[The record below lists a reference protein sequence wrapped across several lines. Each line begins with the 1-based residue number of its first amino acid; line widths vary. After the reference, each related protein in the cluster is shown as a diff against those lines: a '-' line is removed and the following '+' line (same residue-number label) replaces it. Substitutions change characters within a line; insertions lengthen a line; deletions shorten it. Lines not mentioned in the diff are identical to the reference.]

1 MKTIIL
7 VQARMSSTRL
17 PGKVMKL
24 IKGEPMIGVLLGRL
38 KKVKNADQI
47 IVSTS
52 TDKKNDVLVE
62 YLKSKKIAFFRGSE
76 EDVLD
81 RYYKSAIKFNG
92 EIIVRIT
99 ADCPLVDPALITDL
113 INFARKSEKDYCSNI
128 IPPTYPDGQDIE
140 VFTFKA
146 LKKSWD
152 EATLRSDREHVTTF
166 IRKNSTCQKKSKFTS
181 ENFPNTSD
189 FSHVRMTV
197 DEPEDFDCIEIL
209 VNSLG
214 VDKGWVTYKNF
225 ITSNYKLF
233 NNQKIK
239 RGLGYLKSLKQDLN
253 K

>member
-146 LKKSWD
+146 LK
-152 EATLRSDREHVTTF
+152 
-166 IRKNSTCQKKSKFTS
+166 
-181 ENFPNTSD
+181 
-189 FSHVRMTV
+189 
-197 DEPEDFDCIEIL
+197 
-209 VNSLG
+209 SLG
-214 VDKGWVTYKNF
+214 M
-225 ITSNYKLF
+225 KLLLDP
-233 NNQKIK
+233 IE
-239 RGLGYLKSLKQDLN
+239 SM
-253 K
+253 